1 MTPEERDRLAAE
13 HVLGLV
19 DAREAAEAEQLE
31 VTDPAFAA
39 AVAAWRARFSEF
51 DATTPAEP
59 VPDGLWRRIER
70 GIVAADPAPIR
81 PQPRP
86 AGLWQSLAF
95 WRTTGL
101 AGALATLVLAIAAG
115 LLWQQRA
122 TTPVFVAI
130 LVTDANR
137 PAAVVNAFADGRAE
151 LVPLDAIAVP
161 PDRALEIWTLWDRA
175 RGPVSVGLID
185 AARSVQ
191 LRVEDLPRTRPDQLF
206 EITLEPR
213 GGSPIGRPTG
223 PILMKG
229 NAQRA
234 L

>member
-1 MTPEERDRLAAE
+1 MTAEERDRLAAE
-13 HVLGLV
+13 HVLGLLDGAEEEQALRLAV
-19 DAREAAEAEQLE
+19 EDAG
-31 VTDPAFAA
+31 FAQ
-39 AVAAWRARFSEF
+39 AVAAWRERFAEF
-51 DATTPAEP
+51 DRTTPAEP
-59 VPDGLWRRIER
+59 VPDGLWARIEHGLASPAR
-70 GIVAADPAPIR
+70 RAAAR
-81 PQPRP
+81 PSSF

-95 WRTTGL
+95 WRAAGL
-101 AGALATLVLAIAAG
+101 AGALASLVLALGAG

-122 TTPVFVAI
+122 TAPVFVAI

-175 RGPVSVGLID
+175 RGPVSIGLLDRARTVRLNVG
-185 AARSVQ
+185 
-191 LRVEDLPRTRPDQLF
+191 DLPRTRPDQLF

-213 GGSPIGRPTG
+213 TGSPTGRPTG

-229 NAQRA
+229 NAARA